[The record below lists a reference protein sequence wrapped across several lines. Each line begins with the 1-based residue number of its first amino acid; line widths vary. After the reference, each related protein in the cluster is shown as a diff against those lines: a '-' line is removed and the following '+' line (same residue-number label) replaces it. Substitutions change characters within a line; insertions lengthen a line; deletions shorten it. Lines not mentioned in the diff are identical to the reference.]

1 VPHTGGLRGIDR
13 KVLRALWIGR
23 RGRSGWRESAERRRK
38 VAPFAVAAAAC
49 ALAVAAGWNNSAT
62 GDESCHTLAAFTYLH
77 DGHGDLNLEH
87 PPLARVVA
95 GLPLQA
101 PALAVMLAG
110 SGRCCAT

>member
-1 VPHTGGLRGIDR
+1 MEATVTARWKRAWRKSADR
-13 KVLRALWIGR
+13 RWQL
-23 RGRSGWRESAERRRK
+23 
-38 VAPFAVAAAAC
+38 APFAAALAAC

-62 GDESCHTLAAFTYLH
+62 SDESCHTLAAFTYLH

-87 PPLARVVA
+87 PPLARVVV